1 MRILLLD
8 IETAPNVA
16 YTWGLWQ
23 QDINLTML
31 EAPGYVMCWAAQWA
45 GETKVMFDS
54 VARSG
59 KKKMLKGIHE
69 LMCEADAIITYNGI
83 RFDIPH
89 LNGQFILNGMTPPSP
104 ASQIDLMRTVKSR
117 FKFPSN
123 KLEYV
128 CGQLGIGKKVKHQ
141 GFDLWLG
148 CLRNDAKAWRTME
161 RYNKMDVT
169 LLVGLYNHL
178 LPWIKNHPNRNL
190 YLDDTTG
197 KPQCSHCLGNLQRR
211 GFSFTASGKYARFQ
225 CMQCGA
231 WHRGKKNIANKTETR
246 RDS

>member
-23 QDINLTML
+23 QDINLPML

-89 LNGQFILNGMTPPSP
+89 LNGQFILSGMTPPSP

-190 YLDDTTG
+190 YGETNGCINCGESKL
-197 KPQCSHCLGNLQRR
+197 HRR
-211 GFSFTASGKYARFQ
+211 GVARTAAGVFARFQ
-225 CMQCGA
+225 CQACGK
-231 WHRGKKNIANKTETR
+231 WQRGEKERSSSNLMREA
-246 RDS
+246 

>member
-1 MRILLLD
+1 MKILLLD

-23 QDINLTML
+23 QDIHLPL
-31 EAPGYVMCWAAQWA
+31 LDAPGYVLCWAAKWL
-45 GETKVMFDS
+45 GDKGVMFDS

-59 KKKMLKGIHE
+59 KKNMLKGIHA
-69 LMCEADAIITYNGI
+69 LLCEADAVVTYNGI

-89 LNGQFILNGMTPPSP
+89 LNGQFILAGMTPPSP

-128 CGQLGIGKKVKHQ
+128 CTALNIGSKVKHP
-141 GFDLWLG
+141 GFELWLG
-148 CLRNDAKAWRTME
+148 CLRNDAKSWRTME

-169 LLVGLYNHL
+169 LLVGLYEYL
-178 LPWIKNHPNRNL
+178 KPWIKNHPNRNL
-190 YLDDTTG
+190 HGDTNG
-197 KPQCSHCLGNLQRR
+197 CINCGADKLQRR
-211 GFSFTASGKYARFQ
+211 GVSRSATGVFDRFQ
-225 CMQCGA
+225 CQACGK
-231 WHRGKKNIANKTETR
+231 WQRGEKQRAASNLMREVP
-246 RDS
+246 